1 MAAEPDMPVIPS
13 PSKTEID
20 DFDNAL
26 SELDY
31 NDPMSFFD
39 VARRLEAVI
48 GREEGVE
55 TKRAAIGYQN
65 MNAINSE

>member
-1 MAAEPDMPVIPS
+1 LAAEPDMPVIHPS
-13 PSKTEID
+13 QTEID

-26 SELDY
+26 SELDD

-48 GREEGVE
+48 AREEE
-55 TKRAAIGYQN
+55 TETNHLASGCRITN
-65 MNAINSE
+65 PINIA

>member
-1 MAAEPDMPVIPS
+1 LAAEPDMPVIPS

-48 GREEGVE
+48 VREEGVE
-55 TKRAAIGYQN
+55 KKRAAIGYQN

>member
-31 NDPMSFFD
+31 NDTMSFFD

-48 GREEGVE
+48 VREEGVE

>member
-31 NDPMSFFD
+31 NDPMS

-48 GREEGVE
+48 VREEGVE

>member
-48 GREEGVE
+48 VCEEGAE
-55 TKRAAIGYQN
+55 TNHPASGCQI